1 MIIVEHLI
9 RFWGGTD
16 VSTIIQGPQGPQ
28 GPVGPEGPQGE
39 PGASAFTEIDCGVFK
54 SSGADVS
61 TASFVAK
68 IDTNVILKGG
78 TYYVFWVV
86 RYTGSNITTEAEFRV
101 EVEGSER
108 DTLAEGAVS
117 DADAHFTWSSF
128 DIIELTEGSTNFK
141 FEHRMPGGS
150 GNLTVSS
157 MKIGFILVK
166 PDVVG
171 PL

>member
-1 MIIVEHLI
+1 MIIAEHFI
-9 RFWGGTD
+9 RFWGAKD
-16 VSTIIQGPQGPQ
+16 VSTILQGPQGPP
-28 GPVGPEGPQGE
+28 GPAGPEGPRGE
-39 PGASAFTEIDCGVFK
+39 PGASAFTEIDCGVLK
-54 SSGADVS
+54 SLGEDVS
-61 TASFVAK
+61 TANFVAK
-68 IDTNVILKGG
+68 IDTNIILKGG

-108 DTLAEGAVS
+108 DILAEGAVS
-117 DADAHFTWSSF
+117 DADANFTWSSF

-141 FEHRMPGGS
+141 FQHRTPGGS
-150 GNLTVSS
+150 GTLTVSS

-166 PDVVG
+166 PNVVG